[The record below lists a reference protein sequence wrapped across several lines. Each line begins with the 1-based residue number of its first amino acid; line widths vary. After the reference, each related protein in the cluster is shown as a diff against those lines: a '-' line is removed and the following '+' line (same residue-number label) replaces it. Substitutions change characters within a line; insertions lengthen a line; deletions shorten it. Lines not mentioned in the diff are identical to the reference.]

1 MIYFDSTYV
10 AKVYLFEHG
19 SAEIRALVAAQPDVA
34 CCEIGKIELA
44 SVLHRKLR
52 EGAYDESRHLSLCQQ
67 FEQDLQSNVWH
78 WLPVSPVLLE
88 LVRLAFRSLPSTVF
102 LRASDALH
110 LVSAR
115 QSGFTEIYSNDRH
128 LVAAA
133 SHFGLKAINV
143 IPAPT
148 T

>member
-19 SAEIRALVAAQPDVA
+19 SAEVRALTSGQPEVA
-34 CCEIGKIELA
+34 CSEIGKIELA

-52 EGAYDESRHLSLCQQ
+52 EGALDASRYLALCQQ
-67 FEQDLQSNVWH
+67 FEQDLQSRVWQ
-78 WLPVSPVLLE
+78 WLPVTPGLLE
-88 LVRLAFRSLPSTVF
+88 QVRLAFCSLPSTTF

-115 QSGFTEIYSNDRH
+115 ENGFTEVYSNDRH
-128 LVAAA
+128 FLAAA

-143 IPAPT
+143 IPASAT
-148 T
+148 